1 MEAERVFC
9 AHKLCKPLASSFCDL
24 LGGRVQCGQ
33 CGQYDSF
40 LTLVLSG
47 NSWNSGSS
55 VSWSKPLF
63 QLVLAGAKKVWLDEY
78 KNLRK
83 VKKIF
88 AKGYKIKYTDSSGDL
103 PEIDGLPA
111 LLTD

>member
-33 CGQYDSF
+33 YDSF

-47 NSWNSGSS
+47 NSWNSGVFS
-55 VSWSKPLF
+55 F
-63 QLVLAGAKKVWLDEY
+63 LVQATLPTSPGRSQKGMAGRVQESAQGQE
-78 KNLRK
+78 NLC
-83 VKKIF
+83 
-88 AKGYKIKYTDSSGDL
+88 
-103 PEIDGLPA
+103 
-111 LLTD
+111 